1 MVQNNRIPP
10 ADRRLQGAVNILRM
24 NAAGKQSMGPNR
36 QKPAPVQTAQKNR
49 NKTVPAQSIY
59 FPRSSGNQQTVP
71 YPRIPGNVSAYGQ
84 RNLKSGKNIPHKK
97 SQTISTKNI
106 QKRASVKKTIK
117 RKPTAEEI
125 ALQLRKREE
134 YKRRQAIYKQ
144 KLRDYR
150 YRLFKEWLRVF
161 LCRFVVFAVM
171 FVFFFLVSIIFF
183 FVNLFNNGSPDT
195 GVYTCQTGSIYDVV
209 EVKTVKGNLIFR
221 NGTYYINVT
230 DIASYCEFTT
240 TGDVTQIRF
249 ISKSQSNDNVRFKIG
264 DAVIYVN
271 GIRVR
276 LTVPII
282 GEGDSIYVPVEF
294 FDKYA
299 LGITV
304 NIDEQER
311 KVTIS
316 RTFDEVTTAIISDFE
331 TENLLR
337 QAKGEDQKEVSE
349 LSVDIV
355 YGDIAFT
362 LHRNDPTEHID
373 EYTIG
378 RDLLLI
384 TDPEYIASLKKLAEQ
399 AETQNA
405 QTETLAE

>member
-1 MVQNNRIPP
+1 MIQNNRIPP
-10 ADRRLQGAVNILRM
+10 ADRRLQGTVNILRM
-24 NAAGKQSMGPNR
+24 NAAGKQSMVPKR
-36 QKPAPVQTAQKNR
+36 HKPAP
-49 NKTVPAQSIY
+49 AQSAHI
-59 FPRSSGNQQTVP
+59 PRSSSNKQNSP
-71 YPRIPGNVSAYGQ
+71 NSRIPGNSSVYGQ
-84 RNLKSGKNIPHKK
+84 RNLKSGKNISHNKN
-97 SQTISTKNI
+97 QTIPHKNI
-106 QKRASVKKTIK
+106 QKSASVKQKKVK

-125 ALQLRKREE
+125 ALQVRKREA
-134 YKRRQAIYKQ
+134 YKHRQAIYKK

-150 YRLFKEWLRVF
+150 YRLIKEWLRVF

-171 FVFFFLVSIIFF
+171 FVFSFLVSIIFF
-183 FVNLFNNGSPDT
+183 FVSLLNNGSPDT
-195 GVYTCQTGSIYDVV
+195 GVYICQTGGIYDVV
-209 EVKTVKGNLIFR
+209 DVKTVKGNLMFR

-271 GIRVR
+271 GVRVR

-294 FDKYA
+294 FNKYA

-304 NIDEQER
+304 NINEQER
-311 KVTIS
+311 KITIS
-316 RTFDEVTTAIISDFE
+316 RTFDEVTIAIITEFE

-337 QAKGEDQKEVSE
+337 QAKGENQKDVSE
-349 LSVDIV
+349 LSVDIG

-362 LHRNDPTEHID
+362 LHRNEPTEHID

-399 AETQNA
+399 TETQ
-405 QTETLAE
+405 AE